1 MRSFCLCLAGTF
13 WIVLCATALSVA
25 GVDCAAQLYR
35 NAVFTEPQTE
45 FSPYDQIFI
54 VIECDGLTAGEQVMH
69 ANWIHEN
76 RGLIRSNKHEFI
88 QEADGKRS
96 VYFWFKLLRR
106 GPLAST
112 LLNKD
117 FHEENFGQWVVEVYL
132 NDEQLLAREF
142 SIIP

>member
-1 MRSFCLCLAGTF
+1 MLLLVIGTTGAG
-13 WIVLCATALSVA
+13 VA
-25 GVDCAAQLYR
+25 GVDCEAQLYR

-45 FSPYDQIFI
+45 FSPYDKIFI
-54 VIECDGLTAGEQVMH
+54 VIECVGLQAGLQVMH
-69 ANWIHEN
+69 ANWIHEK
-76 RGLIRSNKHEFI
+76 RGLVRFNKHEFI
-88 QEADGKRS
+88 QEEDGKRS

-117 FHEENFGQWVVEVYL
+117 FHEENFGRWLVEVYL
-132 NDEQLLAREF
+132 NDEPILSRDF